1 LVRSFE
7 WNNNNKDSDDM
18 VGRED
23 YSKINKKITAAKAVK
38 PSLARVGMISEI
50 LSWLGNPDKRLRIIH
65 IAGTNGKGSTGT
77 MLKSILQESQY
88 HVGHFSAPAIQDDLT
103 MITIDGQPIGQKDV
117 VKIVHEITLQ
127 IKKHDG
133 DFSLLSTFE
142 WWVLIALVYFA
153 QQDTQFVILEEGP
166 GGSNDVTNAVR
177 TPYLIAYTKIS
188 VDNIC
193 STGSTLKQVA
203 NEYAKIIKPGAL
215 IVSYPGQDYD
225 VQKVLHEQTDAVHAF
240 WNPYPLPQITI
251 LSTAPQGLSLK
262 IDDIPDI
269 HLPLAGAYQAS
280 NLSTVLQIVNY
291 LQQKGFQLSKDKTMA
306 ALSNISIPGR
316 MEYVADRNILYDG
329 ASNLDGISGL
339 RDSIKAWHLPFK
351 PVFVL
356 GLLDDRNAHEI
367 IDLVASIASTIIAVT
382 PESKEGM
389 SAEAMASYCL
399 HNTKNNI
406 DVEIADDPSAAI
418 QLARKY
424 RASSNALIVVT
435 GSIYTLRA
443 IFNEEEG

>member
-1 LVRSFE
+1 
-7 WNNNNKDSDDM
+7 M
-18 VGRED
+18 VGREE
-23 YSKINKKITAAKAVK
+23 YSKINKKITAAKSVK
-38 PSLARVGMISEI
+38 PSPARVGMISEI

-77 MLKSILQESQY
+77 MLKSVLCESKY
-88 HVGHFSAPAIQDDLT
+88 HVGHFSSPAIQDDLM
-103 MITIDGQPIGQKDV
+103 MITIDGEPIGQKDV

-166 GGSNDVTNAVR
+166 GGSSDVTNAVR
-177 TPYLIAYTKIS
+177 NPYLIAYTKIS
-188 VDNIC
+188 VDNVC
-193 STGSTLKQVA
+193 STGSTLKEVA
-203 NEYAKIIKPGAL
+203 KEYAKIMKPGSL

-225 VQKVLHEQTDAVHAF
+225 VQKILHEQASIVDAL
-240 WNPYPLPQITI
+240 WNPYPLPKITI

-262 IDDIPDI
+262 IDDIPNI

-280 NLSTVLQIVNY
+280 NLSTVLQIINF
-291 LQQKGFQLSKDKTMA
+291 LQQKGFQLSTDKTMA

-316 MEYVADRNILYDG
+316 MEYIADRNILYDG

-367 IDLVASIASTIIAVT
+367 IDIVAGIASTIIAVT
-382 PESKEGM
+382 PESKKGL

-399 HNTKNNI
+399 HNTNI
-406 DVEIADDPSAAI
+406 DVEIADDPSAAV

-424 RASSNALIVVT
+424 RDSSDALIVVT

>member
-1 LVRSFE
+1 
-7 WNNNNKDSDDM
+7 M
-18 VGRED
+18 AGRED
-23 YSKINKKITAAKAVK
+23 YRKINKKITEAKAVK
-38 PSLARVGMISEI
+38 PALARVGMIREI

-77 MLKSILQESQY
+77 MLKSVLCESKY
-88 HVGHFSAPAIQDDLT
+88 HVGHFSAPAIQDDLM
-103 MITIDGQPIGQKDV
+103 MITIDGQPIDQKDV
-117 VKIVHEITLQ
+117 VKIVHEITFQ

-177 TPYLIAYTKIS
+177 SPYLIAYTKIS
-188 VDNIC
+188 LDNVC
-193 STGSTLKQVA
+193 LTGSTLQQVA
-203 NEYAKIIKPGAL
+203 TEYAKIIKAGSL
-215 IVSYPGQDYD
+215 VVSYPGQDYD
-225 VQKVLHEQTDAVHAF
+225 VQKILHEKSQAVGAF
-240 WNPYPLPQITI
+240 WNPYPLPKITI
-251 LSTAPQGLSLK
+251 LSSAPRGLSLK
-262 IDDIPDI
+262 IDDIPNI

-280 NLSTVLQIVNY
+280 NLSTVLQIVTF
-291 LQQKGFQLSKDKTMA
+291 LQQKGFQLSTDRTMA
-306 ALSNISIPGR
+306 ALSNVSITGR

-367 IDLVASIASTIIAVT
+367 IDIVASVASTIIAVT
-382 PESKEGM
+382 PEARDGM
-389 SAEAMASYCL
+389 TAEAMASYCL
-399 HNTKNNI
+399 HNTNI
-406 DVEIADDPSAAI
+406 DVEIADDPGAAV

-424 RASSNALIVVT
+424 RDSSDALIVVT